1 MKIQLELDIKDNEL
15 QKVEAVL
22 KKAGFKVT
30 GEITNLDD
38 TLNYGFHTKSD
49 LKEDFS
55 YVLQNNDLMDDLSG
69 EELDEFASY
78 LSQDFI
84 NNKVIINHLDDI
96 TCESVMYEIQDY
108 IEHVIDLKES
118 FSCFL
123 EEKNLNQ
130 HNAKS
135 VKSSLKMQ

>member
-1 MKIQLELDIKDNEL
+1 MKIQLELNIKDDDL
-15 QKVEAVL
+15 HKVRDVL
-22 KKAGFKVT
+22 KKAGFNVN

-55 YVLQNNDLMDDLSG
+55 YVLQNNDLMDDMSG

-78 LSQDFI
+78 LSQNFI
-84 NNKVIINHLDDI
+84 KNKVIINHLDDI

-108 IEHVIDLKES
+108 IDNVIDLKKS
-118 FSCFL
+118 LASFL

-130 HNAKS
+130 QNTKS
-135 VKSSLKMQ
+135 VKSSLKM

>member
-1 MKIQLELDIKDNEL
+1 MKIQLELNIKDNDL
-15 QKVEAVL
+15 HKVRDVL
-22 KKAGFKVT
+22 KKAGFNVN

-55 YVLQNNDLMDDLSG
+55 YVLQNNDLMDDMSG

-78 LSQDFI
+78 LSQNFI
-84 NNKVIINHLDDI
+84 KNKVIINHLDDI

-108 IEHVIDLKES
+108 IDNVIDLKKS
-118 FSCFL
+118 LASFL

-130 HNAKS
+130 QNTKS
-135 VKSSLKMQ
+135 VKSSLKM

>member
-1 MKIQLELDIKDNEL
+1 MKIQVELNIKDNDL
-15 QKVEAVL
+15 QKVEDVL
-22 KKAGFKVT
+22 KKAGFKIT

-55 YVLQNNDLMDDLSG
+55 YVLQNNDLMDDMSG

-78 LSQDFI
+78 LSQNFI
-84 NNKVIINHLDDI
+84 KNKVIINHLDDI
-96 TCESVMYEIQDY
+96 TSESVMYEIQDY
-108 IEHVIDLKES
+108 IDNVIDLKKSLAS
-118 FSCFL
+118 FF

-130 HNAKS
+130 QNTKS
-135 VKSSLKMQ
+135 VKSSLKM

>member
-1 MKIQLELDIKDNEL
+1 MKIQLDLNIKDDDL
-15 QKVEAVL
+15 HKVRDVL
-22 KKAGFKVT
+22 KKAGFNVN

-55 YVLQNNDLMDDLSG
+55 YVLQNNDLMDDMSG

-78 LSQDFI
+78 LSQNFI
-84 NNKVIINHLDDI
+84 KNKVIINHLDDI
-96 TCESVMYEIQDY
+96 TSESVMYEIQDY
-108 IEHVIDLKES
+108 IDNVIDLKKSPAS
-118 FSCFL
+118 FF

-130 HNAKS
+130 QNTKS
-135 VKSSLKMQ
+135 VKSSLKM

>member
-1 MKIQLELDIKDNEL
+1 MKIQLELNIKDNEL
-15 QKVEAVL
+15 QKVESVL
-22 KKAGFKVT
+22 KKAGFKIT

-55 YVLQNNDLMDDLSG
+55 YVLQNNELMDDLSG
-69 EELDEFASY
+69 EELDEFAGY
-78 LSQDFI
+78 LSQNFI
-84 NNKVIINHLDDI
+84 KNKIIINHLDDI

-108 IEHVIDLKES
+108 IDHVIDLKIS
-118 FSCFL
+118 FSNFL

-130 HNAKS
+130 QNTKS
-135 VKSSLKMQ
+135 VKTSLKI